1 MVKHGTAYS
10 LKIITKSHEKLD
22 QSGFFTVLF
31 IESSMYCP
39 FWFHE
44 GGLVG
49 PKLPTFGGEN
59 KKQIDPVAA

>member
-1 MVKHGTAYS
+1 
-10 LKIITKSHEKLD
+10 
-22 QSGFFTVLF
+22 LF